1 MGLGAVA
8 EYPAGGEPAL
18 PDADMPMQY
27 VPPAVAV
34 FAARLVGCR
43 LPTVAEWTAARAQLA
58 GDVKE
63 SEWNLR
69 DKAWMRQYEHARA
82 QIGEG
87 KRVQLPNAGSFA
99 PEKGSSLHAKESDD
113 GTVWFTG
120 VEKGGG
126 RTVHNLV
133 GNVAEYVLELP
144 TGAMPEART
153 SGAEEFVER
162 HRGALRV
169 IGGSALSDPAA
180 GDKASPIALDD
191 AMEGYSDVG
200 FRLAFS
206 GGTDARSSLA
216 ARLRRILDP
225 LPTLP

>member
-1 MGLGAVA
+1 
-8 EYPAGGEPAL
+8 
-18 PDADMPMQY
+18 
-27 VPPAVAV
+27 
-34 FAARLVGCR
+34 
-43 LPTVAEWTAARAQLA
+43 
-58 GDVKE
+58 
-63 SEWNLR
+63 
-69 DKAWMRQYEHARA
+69 
-82 QIGEG
+82 
-87 KRVQLPNAGSFA
+87 
-99 PEKGSSLHAKESDD
+99 
-113 GTVWFTG
+113 VWFTG